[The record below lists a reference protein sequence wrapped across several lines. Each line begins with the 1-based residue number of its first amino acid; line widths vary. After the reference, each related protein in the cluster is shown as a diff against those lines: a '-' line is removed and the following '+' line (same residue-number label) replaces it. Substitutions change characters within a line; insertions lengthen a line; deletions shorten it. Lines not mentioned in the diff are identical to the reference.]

1 MVLLDILRWRRRAL
15 LAVRILRRR
24 GARPL
29 VGARKTI
36 LLLVLRVLVGSH
48 VRARLLERRRRE
60 GGVYLHRAGQ
70 RAVRQLVAGAT
81 LGRKV
86 RGALHIC

>member
-1 MVLLDILRWRRRAL
+1 MVLLDILRWGRAL

-36 LLLVLRVLVGSH
+36 LLLVLRVLVCGH
-48 VRARLLERRRRE
+48 VRARLLRRWRRE
-60 GGVYLHRAGQ
+60 GGVHLRLRSAGGQ
-70 RAVRQLVAGAT
+70 AAYGRCEVGLEGARGVA
-81 LGRKV
+81 
-86 RGALHIC
+86 HC